1 MFTGYRG
8 AGTDIS
14 HTRAAERELVRAKED
29 LERRVDE
36 RTKELR
42 QEVAERRR
50 AQELADQASRAKTD
64 FLANVSHEFRTPLN
78 GIIGFSEILAGEIF
92 GPLGSNRYKEYA
104 DDIIRS
110 GRHLLSLINDVL
122 DVSRIEAG
130 AMALHEEPVDL
141 AQSAAECVSMV
152 EQRAEAKELVL
163 TTDIEAD
170 LPLIRADLTRMRQ
183 IILNLVTN
191 AVKFT
196 EQGGQVRVEVFL
208 GDDGGHR
215 IRVSDTGIGIDDK
228 DIPKILQPFGQA
240 HRAFTRAH
248 EGFGLGLSLVDSLTE
263 EHGGILDIDST
274 LGEGTVVTVAFPA
287 ARAIVGTEA
296 AQ

>member
-1 MFTGYRG
+1 M
-8 AGTDIS
+8 S
-14 HTRAAERELVRAKED
+14 
-29 LERRVDE
+29 
-36 RTKELR
+36 
-42 QEVAERRR
+42 
-50 AQELADQASRAKTD
+50 
-64 FLANVSHEFRTPLN
+64 
-78 GIIGFSEILAGEIF
+78 
-92 GPLGSNRYKEYA
+92 
-104 DDIIRS
+104 
-110 GRHLLSLINDVL
+110 
-122 DVSRIEAG
+122 
-130 AMALHEEPVDL
+130 LHEEPVDL
-141 AQSAAECVSMV
+141 AQSVAECVSMV
-152 EQRAEAKELVL
+152 EQRAEAKDLVL

-196 EQGGQVRVEVFL
+196 EQGGQVRVEVSL

-228 DIPKILQPFGQA
+228 DIPKILKPFGQA

-248 EGFGLGLSLVDSLTE
+248 EGFGLGLSLVHSLTE
-263 EHGGILDIDST
+263 EHGGTLDIDST

-287 ARAIVGTEA
+287 SRAIVGTEA